1 MMTIHALLKHKET
14 AVHFHRVA
22 DENGQQNS
30 HQTNIYETMHPRQSV
45 WGNISME
52 FLEAFLFRVTTR
64 ILSLFFML
72 MQQYVIVSLSH

>member
-1 MMTIHALLKHKET
+1 MMTIHVLLKHKET

-30 HQTNIYETMHPRQSV
+30 HQTNIYETMHPWQSV

-52 FLEAFLFRVTTR
+52 FLEAFLFRVTTD
-64 ILSLFFML
+64 LKKKKKLNADATVCNCFL
-72 MQQYVIVSLSH
+72 

>member
-14 AVHFHRVA
+14 AIHFHRVA

-30 HQTNIYETMHPRQSV
+30 LHTNIYETMHPRQSI

-52 FLEAFLFRVTTR
+52 FLEAFLFRVTTDF
-64 ILSLFFML
+64 ILFYFLCWCNSM
-72 MQQYVIVSLSH
+72 